1 MTELSELTHI
11 VTKTCK
17 WHKSHVIVFVYLLCT
32 IALRQTCN
40 LSKLAMYFPDAKAT
54 TNSSYRRIQRFFKE
68 VVFDY
73 DAIARLIMGLVKLN
87 EVQLV
92 FDRTHW
98 QLGKKHIN
106 ILMLAIIYKSVAIPI
121 FWTGLDNGKGNSST
135 QNRIDLIE
143 KFRKV
148 FPEIK
153 IVNVV
158 ADAEFIGKDWFNWL
172 NTKNIPFC
180 IPIRANA
187 KVKRHGRNEMINISR
202 CFDGI
207 QKNGEIKHLKR
218 RKVIYGNRVYLSA
231 VRLPDQSLL
240 IVASN
245 TFQGADLLEKY
256 RQRWQIEMLF
266 SCLKT
271 RGFDF
276 EATHLTDP
284 IKVEKLLAILAVTFV
299 WAYVVGQWQH
309 EQKPI
314 AVKSHERLA
323 KSVFRVGMEI
333 IAKAAMKI
341 LATLDYFLT
350 PRQVVQFFVVY

>member
-121 FWTGLDNGKGNSST
+121 FWTGLNNGKGNSST

-143 KFRKV
+143 KFRAV

-172 NTKNIPFC
+172 NTENIPFC

-207 QKNGEIKHLKR
+207 QKIGEIKHLKR
-218 RKVIYGNRVYLSA
+218 RKVIYGNCVYLSA

-284 IKVEKLLAILAVTFV
+284 VKVEKLLAILSVTFV

-350 PRQVVQFFVVY
+350 PGQVVQFFVVY